1 MEKDFPK
8 GHFEELLREKT
19 GEYKMYPTERVW
31 NSIYHRLHTRRK
43 WHFIGGGTFALL
55 ILAGLFVLVQDN
67 DHAPSKTYIKPKSVT
82 YWKRPAT
89 RNTSSTLAAVQNTI
103 RNGSTP
109 SAPFNLGDTYLSSA
123 GTGLQAPVA
132 GWGSYLPAPH
142 NLLAASNY
150 NSKDIA
156 ASKAATTDDIES
168 TTSSADVTASKLTAA
183 DASNQSLSML
193 KITDSG
199 PQLGGMQKESFLNH
213 TALASGM
220 KKTAPLPSR
229 YSWLFHLEPSVS
241 FRALKTK
248 TAVTQNGLL
257 VYNNNGYSINSL
269 VDQRPSVGFELGTD
283 VLYALTSKLSLKA
296 GIQFNYSRYS
306 AKAVTAPSRMVNIPL
321 GGSAG
326 LPATTATTSTT
337 YENGNGQPDAAA
349 TWIPNQRVELSLPV
363 GAEYQLAKGSNFT
376 WNVASTIQPT
386 YILNSKAYLLSSDYK
401 AYAQDP
407 NLLRRWNADLGLETF
422 LRFQKGDVQI
432 QIGPQFRYQL
442 LPSFISSYN
451 IIEHLYDVG
460 FKIGITRTFR

>member
-67 DHAPSKTYIKPKSVT
+67 DHAPSKTYVRPKSFT
-82 YWKRPAT
+82 YWKKPST
-89 RNTSSTLAAVQNTI
+89 RNAGSELASIQNAARNNSKANNGFRLGEVSS
-103 RNGSTP
+103 
-109 SAPFNLGDTYLSSA
+109 SSE
-123 GTGLQAPVA
+123 GTGLQAPVP
-132 GWGSYLPAPH
+132 GWGSYLPTPH
-142 NLLAASNY
+142 SLLLSSDYTTVSSN
-150 NSKDIA
+150 NSV
-156 ASKAATTDDIES
+156 SKQPSLPEES
-168 TTSSADVTASKLTAA
+168 ILAGTSSEASATEAKTQG
-183 DASNQSLSML
+183 ASLL
-193 KITDSG
+193 KMTENG
-199 PQLGGMQKESFLNH
+199 PQLGGMQKETFLNH
-213 TALASGM
+213 TALATGT
-220 KKTAPLPSR
+220 KKVAAPASR

-241 FRALKTK
+241 FRALRTK
-248 TAVTQNGLL
+248 TAIMQNGTL
-257 VYNNNGYSINSL
+257 VYDNQAYNINSL
-269 VDQRPSVGFELGTD
+269 VDQRPSFGFELGAD
-283 VLYALTSKLSLKA
+283 VLYSLTSKLRLKA
-296 GIQFNYSRYS
+296 GVQFNYSRYD
-306 AKAVTAPSRMVNIPL
+306 AKAVTTAPQTVNIPL

-326 LPATTATTSTT
+326 LPASTASASTS
-337 YENGNGQPDAAA
+337 YGNGDGQPNASAI
-349 TWIPNQRVELSLPV
+349 WIPNQRVELSLPV

-386 YILNSKAYLLSSDYK
+386 YILNSNAYLLSADTR

-442 LPSFISSYN
+442 LPSFINSYN
-451 IIEHLYDVG
+451 IVEHLYDVG
-460 FKIGITRTFR
+460 FKIGVTRTFR